1 MGRIVVGMDGSECAM
16 QAVRWAAAEARSH
29 GHTLHVITA
38 VDPPDVVGVPG
49 ARFPVER
56 SEETERRARS
66 HQQEWLVEALGE
78 DPDVDIDLDVRMGR
92 PATQLLDAAQGAV
105 LLVVGS
111 RGRGGFKG
119 LLLGSVSLQCVTHA
133 TCPVTVVR

>member
-1 MGRIVVGMDGSECAM
+1 MSRIVVGMDGSECGAR
-16 QAVRWAAAEARSH
+16 AVRWAAAEARSH
-29 GHTLHVITA
+29 GRTLQVVTA

-66 HQQEWLVEALGE
+66 RQEEWLVDALGE
-78 DPDVDIDLDVRMGR
+78 DPDVDLTLDVRIGR
-92 PATQLLDAAQGAV
+92 PATQLLDAAQGAA

-111 RGRGGFKG
+111 RGRGGFQG